1 MQKEKNPPVLVV
13 EDDIFL
19 RLVIADQF
27 RDAGF
32 AVIQAENA
40 DEALSVLRSGAD
52 VDVLVTDDVMPGSMD
67 GLALAQL
74 THLERP
80 ATKVIVAFG
89 NPPDLAAIGQDEFF
103 SKPYDPRRIVERARN
118 LLR

>member
-1 MQKEKNPPVLVV
+1 MQKEKNPTVLVV
-13 EDDIFL
+13 EDEMFL

-52 VDVLVTDDVMPGSMD
+52 VDVLVDVVMPGSMD
-67 GLALAQL
+67 GVALAQL
-74 THLERP
+74 THLARP
-80 ATKVIVAFG
+80 ATKVVVPYR
-89 NPPDLAAIGQDEFF
+89 NPPDLAAIGHDQFF
-103 SKPYDPRRIVERARN
+103 PKPYDPRRIVELARN